1 MLRRRS
7 FISRSFQFPKR
18 LAWCAAA
25 LLIASPSSAQYE
37 NDIGRWVEQDQI
49 AAPEDGSILFVG
61 SSSIRRWERLT
72 HDFADYRVTQRGFG
86 GAHFDDVNRFA
97 DQIVLP
103 YNPSAIVVWA
113 GTNDIGS
120 GGQGQEVFEDYQEF
134 IAQVHAAQP
143 GVDIFYLGIMPT
155 PGRFA
160 NGPEETVANSSI
172 AALASGN
179 PKLHYVDLP
188 AAFNALNPPS
198 DQGFLDKFVDSIHLN
213 RAGYD
218 LWTSIIRPQLEAV
231 VAPNKTF
238 VANPNTLKSG
248 ERLLFDFGPSN
259 TEDGDPTASPD
270 ANGNHW
276 NNWRPAEG
284 GVAVNAGERV
294 VDLVN
299 TSGDATGINLTIT
312 GGFQTNG
319 KQNGGLF
326 SPDEAL
332 LGDLAVESATQD
344 YFFTTANNLN
354 DNTSDD
360 QPGGFM
366 LDGLNPAQVYDLK
379 FFGSRQTT
387 ALRET
392 EYLAIGANTR
402 VATLQTS
409 GFRLGENIPY
419 DGNNSS
425 TVVLEGVRP
434 DAFGQVFIDVT
445 LSRGAF
451 AYLNA
456 MEVSVA
462 VPEPTSGSVA
472 ACATGLCALS
482 ASRAARSR

>member
-1 MLRRRS
+1 M
-7 FISRSFQFPKR
+7 
-18 LAWCAAA
+18 
-25 LLIASPSSAQYE
+25 
-37 NDIGRWVEQDQI
+37 
-49 AAPEDGSILFVG
+49 
-61 SSSIRRWERLT
+61 
-72 HDFADYRVTQRGFG
+72 
-86 GAHFDDVNRFA
+86 
-97 DQIVLP
+97 
-103 YNPSAIVVWA
+103 
-113 GTNDIGS
+113 
-120 GGQGQEVFEDYQEF
+120 
-134 IAQVHAAQP
+134 
-143 GVDIFYLGIMPT
+143 
-155 PGRFA
+155 
-160 NGPEETVANSSI
+160 
-172 AALASGN
+172 
-179 PKLHYVDLP
+179 
-188 AAFNALNPPS
+188 
-198 DQGFLDKFVDSIHLN
+198 
-213 RAGYD
+213 
-218 LWTSIIRPQLEAV
+218 
-231 VAPNKTF
+231 
-238 VANPNTLKSG
+238 
-248 ERLLFDFGPSN
+248 
-259 TEDGDPTASPD
+259 
-270 ANGNHW
+270 
-276 NNWRPAEG
+276 
-284 GVAVNAGERV
+284 AVNAGERV